1 MRVDIVEI
9 RIEVCAVYRV
19 GPKGEEGQFRLGK
32 WLEDTFLNGNLKSI
46 FSVVK
51 WREDEKIVLGRG
63 VEYEKLQ
70 TLKQLDM
77 F

>member
-9 RIEVCAVYRV
+9 RIEVCPVYRV

-32 WLEDTFLNGNLKSI
+32 WLEDTFLNGNLKGI
-46 FSVVK
+46 FLVVK
-51 WREDEKIVLGRG
+51 CKEDEKIVLGRG
-63 VEYEKLQ
+63 VEWEKLQ
-70 TLKQLDM
+70 MLKQLDT